1 MTKHTEPHRILVTIK
16 QGSEPLSV
24 LMTAFVG
31 DVTKKNGVPALTFK
45 LFQVVFNE
53 LQLIVWIAH
62 LIPKELV
69 VPVTAL
75 SVQRKDTSFQVR
87 DVLRVVAMLVP
98 TFILRHGN
106 PLPEFCASREGWA
119 NRIEVPL
126 VLRES
131 IVVTKGNSQ
140 IPTTWQKL
148 VFYDSNNFDKL
159 LVYLVLRNKWII
171 VRCIVA
177 RPEKMVRV
185 EGQDLIEDSIHSCLR
200 NITTMTSGSKLSS
213 LVRT

>member
-1 MTKHTEPHRILVTIK
+1 M
-16 QGSEPLSV
+16 
-24 LMTAFVG
+24 
-31 DVTKKNGVPALTFK
+31 
-45 LFQVVFNE
+45 
-53 LQLIVWIAH
+53 
-62 LIPKELV
+62 
-69 VPVTAL
+69 PVTAL

-177 RPEKMVRV
+177 RPEKMVRL

-200 NITTMTSGSKLSS
+200 NVTTMTSGSKLSS